1 MDEIDDSGQV
11 TVAARAGAE
20 EPELIDLMK
29 EQEFLFSIHGL
40 RPEPHTVSALRYILV
55 DAESQTQV
63 VQDTG
68 IERAFLSNRVSVV
81 LKNREARK
89 TSQELTEVTSL
100 VPIDEAPLIQELID
114 AIIRKHI
121 KGED

>member
-1 MDEIDDSGQV
+1 M
-11 TVAARAGAE
+11 
-20 EPELIDLMK
+20 
-29 EQEFLFSIHGL
+29 
-40 RPEPHTVSALRYILV
+40 
-55 DAESQTQV
+55 
-63 VQDTG
+63 
-68 IERAFLSNRVSVV
+68 V

-89 TSQELTEVTSL
+89 TSQGLTEVTSL